1 MLRTK
6 VLDRP
11 AYHLE
16 RNEILPRDVEKL
28 LLFVL
33 TSELELVR
41 SLNLI
46 RVQLENRYDFST
58 HGAFKAIDKIEND
71 YLDDFAIAG
80 FL

>member
-1 MLRTK
+1 M
-6 VLDRP
+6 
-11 AYHLE
+11 
-16 RNEILPRDVEKL
+16 PRDVEKL

-58 HGAFKAIDKIEND
+58 HAAFKAIDIIEND
-71 YLDDFAIAG
+71 YLDDFEIGG